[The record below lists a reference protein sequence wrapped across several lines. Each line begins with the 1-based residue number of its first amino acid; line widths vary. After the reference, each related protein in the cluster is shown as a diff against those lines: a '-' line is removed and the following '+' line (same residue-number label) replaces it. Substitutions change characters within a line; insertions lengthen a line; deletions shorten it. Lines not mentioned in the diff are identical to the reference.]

1 MKRQFA
7 FLLLAALLLGGCSS
21 TTDKTKESVDATMEA
36 IANRSDGC
44 SLAGLGVAAIKD
56 GEVVYEH
63 VEGNQYYGTNN
74 EKFSADTHVRI
85 ASVSKTFVAVA
96 IMQLYEEGKL
106 DLNEDVSS
114 YLGFTLRNP
123 NFPDTPITL
132 TMLLSHTS
140 SLRDGETY
148 NIPVDHA
155 ISECFIDEG
164 SAYYEDGAHY
174 ASEAPGYFSYANIN
188 YGVLGTIIE
197 RVSNERFDIYLKK
210 HVLEPMG
217 IEASFNVADLNTANL
232 ATVYRKNYGD
242 DGYAL
247 SDEWI
252 AQVDDKD
259 DMKYV
264 DASNY
269 VLGTN
274 GTIFSP
280 QGGLRIS
287 LHELET
293 YVQMYLNNGS
303 INGNQILS
311 KETIDLMLTPVWTY
325 NGENGDSESGLFSS
339 YGLGIH
345 LVTSGKYNDGY
356 GDTFLENEELDMAG
370 HYGDAYGMFSI
381 FMFDRDNNRGFT
393 YLTNGAE
400 CDVYNEPSYGK
411 YSENWVWEEEMVT
424 ALYENYLK

>member
-1 MKRQFA
+1 MKRRFAA
-7 FLLLAALLLGGCSS
+7 FLAISMLLSGCA
-21 TTDKTKESVDATMEA
+21 TKVDEKKATVDATMELV
-36 IANRSDGC
+36 ANRKDGC
-44 SLAGLGVAAIKD
+44 SLAGLGVAAIKN

-63 VEGNQYYGTNN
+63 VEGNQYYGNYN
-74 EKFSADTHVRI
+74 EKFTADTHVRI

-96 IMQLYEEGKL
+96 IMQLAEQGKL
-106 DLNEDVSS
+106 DINEDASK
-114 YLGFTLRNP
+114 YLDFTLRNP
-123 NFPDTPITL
+123 NFEETPITIA
-132 TMLLSHTS
+132 MLLSHTS

-148 NIPVDHA
+148 SLPIGHTL
-155 ISECFIDEG
+155 SEFFINQDTE
-164 SAYYEDGAHY
+164 YYEDGAHF
-174 ASEAPGYFSYANIN
+174 AEEAPGYFSYANIN

-197 RVSNERFDIYLKK
+197 RVSGERFDVYMKQ

-217 IEASFNVADLNTANL
+217 IAASFNVADLDTKTL
-232 ATVYRKNYGD
+232 ATVYRKDYGD
-242 DGYAL
+242 DGYAK

-252 AQVDDKD
+252 PQVDDKED
-259 DMKYV
+259 LHTV
-264 DASNY
+264 DTSNY
-269 VLGTN
+269 ELGTN
-274 GTIFSP
+274 GTLFSP

-293 YVQMYLNNGS
+293 YVQMYLNNGT

-311 KETIDLMLTPVWTY
+311 KESIDKMLTPVWTY

-400 CDVYNEPSYGK
+400 CDVYNEPSYGN
-411 YSENWVWEEEMVT
+411 YSENWIWEEEMVT